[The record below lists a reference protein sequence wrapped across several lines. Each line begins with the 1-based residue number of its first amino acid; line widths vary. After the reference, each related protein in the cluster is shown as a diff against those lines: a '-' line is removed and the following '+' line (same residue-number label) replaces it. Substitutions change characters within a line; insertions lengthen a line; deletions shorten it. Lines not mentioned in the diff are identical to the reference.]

1 MKVIPLVWDEHT
13 YEFKNNEKDKNVK
26 KKDIE
31 TAVISAECLLLFLLM
46 FAFCFICFYF

>member
-26 KKDIE
+26 KKILK
-31 TAVISAECLLLFLLM
+31 LLL
-46 FAFCFICFYF
+46 